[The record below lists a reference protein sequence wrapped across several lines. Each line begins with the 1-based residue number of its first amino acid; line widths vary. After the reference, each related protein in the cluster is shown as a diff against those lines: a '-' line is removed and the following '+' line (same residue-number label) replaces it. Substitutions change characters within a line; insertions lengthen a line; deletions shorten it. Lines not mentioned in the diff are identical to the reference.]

1 MAFGIGKR
9 LFRTTNHSSCT
20 NQSKT
25 QIEGWIR
32 DRTLPLQH
40 YLTLHKENPEAP
52 QVQQFHMKRKK
63 SAGYQAAG
71 SNLMDFFEQQQ
82 RQQQHQH
89 EFGDNHRALTMDK
102 FKRPM
107 PSRRVDSES
116 IMDMSPLKINNN
128 PPSEPPLHIAL
139 RHLVRNNTPES
150 CCIVLSQ
157 IRSLLQAD
165 GDPNELCPCFFHSKP
180 SLPQIYFQSHSRY
193 PSKATEMDHTP
204 SCLTSTLS
212 IVLHLGNHSFGPRI
226 VTPLLRQDLKLTI
239 SALLAAGANVR
250 LNDGCA
256 THGWSILRLA
266 LSFLP
271 YEVVQTILERGA
283 RVDKGLAKDPQL
295 FNYCQGIL
303 REWRWRRTRYYEEG
317 ALGIACE
324 RNPGWKDIQP
334 LTHSRAV
341 ISKIGGKETTMASEN
356 MNIPPML
363 PEESPSQVSQLGEHQ
378 GQPQPRQVSSG
389 SGREKRPISGIPTT
403 KPVKGQ
409 SHPGTP
415 TTNTATTASYALS
428 SSQGS
433 TNSDEDPFGMPART
447 SSSTFGVSSSA
458 ATGPSTPSLATASSS
473 GSLAVSGREKPD
485 CMLLNV
491 VHWADLNYGDRV
503 LARAWPIEEIIEKR
517 G

>member
-1 MAFGIGKR
+1 
-9 LFRTTNHSSCT
+9 
-20 NQSKT
+20 
-25 QIEGWIR
+25 
-32 DRTLPLQH
+32 
-40 YLTLHKENPEAP
+40 
-52 QVQQFHMKRKK
+52 
-63 SAGYQAAG
+63 
-71 SNLMDFFEQQQ
+71 
-82 RQQQHQH
+82 
-89 EFGDNHRALTMDK
+89 MDK

-128 PPSEPPLHIAL
+128 PASEPPLHIAL
-139 RHLVRNNTPES
+139 RYLVRNNTPES
-150 CCIVLSQ
+150 CCNLLSQ

-180 SLPQIYFQSHSRY
+180 SLPQIYFQSHLSY

-226 VTPLLRQDLKLTI
+226 VTPLLRHDLRLTV

-256 THGWSILRLA
+256 THGWSVLRLA

-303 REWRWRRTRYYEEG
+303 REWRWRRTRYYEDG

-324 RNPGWKDIQP
+324 RNPGWKDVQP
-334 LTHSRAV
+334 LAPSRAA
-341 ISKIGGKETTMASEN
+341 ILKIGGKETPIVSEHRN
-356 MNIPPML
+356 VPVML
-363 PEESPSQVSQLGEHQ
+363 PEESPSQVSQLAENQ
-378 GQPQPRQVSSG
+378 GQPQPRKASSG
-389 SGREKRPISGIPTT
+389 SEGGGRPSSSIPTT
-403 KPVKGQ
+403 NPVKGK
-409 SHPGTP
+409 SCPGTP
-415 TTNTATTASYALS
+415 NTTNATTASYALS
-428 SSQGS
+428 SSQCS
-433 TNSDEDPFGMPART
+433 PNSDEDPFSVPALT
-447 SSSTFGVSSSA
+447 GSSKFGVSSRA
-458 ATGPSTPSLATASSS
+458 VTGPPTLSLATAGSS
-473 GSLAVSGREKPD
+473 GSLAVPGGDKPD
-485 CMLLNV
+485 WMLLNV

-503 LARAWPIEEIIEKR
+503 LARAWPIEGIIEKR
-517 G
+517 GL